1 MAVLILLIIGSAL
14 LCWEGLVKIW
24 DSGES
29 SRSDLMVGKL

>member
-1 MAVLILLIIGSAL
+1 MAVLMLLIIGSAL

-29 SRSDLMVGKL
+29 SKIDLMLEKL